1 MLWLQRLFQVLRRSP
16 LRLSLLRSRRD
27 LDQAALTFGTTHSPA
42 LMGCTSYSSIPCSC
56 LPGWQSFQHRYG
68 LRLNFH
74 RHARQSNRP
83 HLPHCSHLEASDFSD
98 FFYFWRPQH
107 PHPLEDR
114 LWNRLPMQPAAP
126 VMSVRLVREA
136 ITDFQLIG
144 AFSKAI
150 SSPAFPAYVLCC
162 HPASLFLAF
171 ECLWDLRVSIV
182 RPASSVLNWLRR
194 SGRLPGSV
202 ESFCLAVL
210 LHRLNQCVSS
220 ILQLL
225 GTCLAETASLSCHHP
240 AEVRSHHCL

>member
-1 MLWLQRLFQVLRRSP
+1 MLWLQRLFQALRRSP

-150 SSPAFPAYVLCC
+150 GSPAFPAYVLCC